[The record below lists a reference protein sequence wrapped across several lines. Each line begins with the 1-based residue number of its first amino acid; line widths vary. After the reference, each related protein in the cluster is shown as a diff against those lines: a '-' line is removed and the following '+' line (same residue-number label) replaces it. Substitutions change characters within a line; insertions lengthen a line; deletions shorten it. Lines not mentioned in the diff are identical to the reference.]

1 VTSKSP
7 ACPQCGKTDTVAKVN
22 HIYLENLSAKPL
34 TEDLLIPHVLRWP
47 IEKPAKSKK
56 TYDEVTFLKQF
67 NPPSGQTVVIRQVN
81 PDLAVVFFSLLALF
95 LLFKIYISQRGAF
108 FIALGFL
115 ALFYL
120 VYFIGR
126 KFIMRKFKQRQEAD
140 LLAKK
145 QAETAIGRWMKM
157 YYCWEEG
164 IVFLPGEKQAVPLDQ
179 IRTYLYGASAK

>member
-145 QAETAIGRWMKM
+145 QAEAAIGRWMKM

-179 IRTYLYGASAK
+179 IRTYIYGASAK